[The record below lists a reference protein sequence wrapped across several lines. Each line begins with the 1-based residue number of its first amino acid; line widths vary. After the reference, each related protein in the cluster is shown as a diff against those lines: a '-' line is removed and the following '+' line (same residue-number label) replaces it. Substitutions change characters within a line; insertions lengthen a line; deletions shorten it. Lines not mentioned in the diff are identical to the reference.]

1 MWSLSC
7 PSSLICISLAGLAL
21 HKNKIQFY
29 QVYMMQG
36 EMKKKTVEFELG
48 VMWNYPGQSLEKA
61 LWAYQHEDQRSFLM

>member
-1 MWSLSC
+1 
-7 PSSLICISLAGLAL
+7 
-21 HKNKIQFY
+21 
-29 QVYMMQG
+29 MMQG